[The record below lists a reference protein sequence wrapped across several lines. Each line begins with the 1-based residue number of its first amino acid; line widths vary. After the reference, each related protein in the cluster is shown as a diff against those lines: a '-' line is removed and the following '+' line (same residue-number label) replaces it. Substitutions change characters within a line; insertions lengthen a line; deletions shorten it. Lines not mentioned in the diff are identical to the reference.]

1 MSSLLLRGTLSVP
14 EEGGRT
20 SSIYRGCPVVRPAV
34 SEQSI
39 LVFDVEENR
48 LRRRYHVWRDTPGGQ
63 AAYALCRRYALE
75 KLARGQRFGIAQLVE
90 RVRCDTPV
98 AIEKDAAGYR
108 INNSFRAYIAR
119 DLIAEVPAL
128 KPLIETRAIAD
139 VRQDRADA

>member
-48 LRRRYHVWRDTPGGQ
+48 LRRRYHVWRDTP
-63 AAYALCRRYALE
+63 
-75 KLARGQRFGIAQLVE
+75 
-90 RVRCDTPV
+90 V

-108 INNSFRAYIAR
+108 INDSFRAYIAR

-139 VRQDRADA
+139 VRQD